1 MHIRRNVLMSFS
13 LLAFLVLPGTASAG
27 GVGND
32 IIALFP
38 KDTGEFGYAS
48 LQKARSLPWFPKL
61 QEQILPER
69 LRQFEQFLASA
80 GVDPNTQVNEVAWG
94 LVAAHSSN
102 STASAPATGAPAVAG
117 EQIVGVA
124 LGSFQPDS
132 AAQYFK
138 AQKLPTFKSHGFT
151 LYAFG
156 SGAGPGDLFFFFL
169 DSNTAAFGQ
178 RSLLENLIAIRYGEE
193 EGLLRNDRLFPLIN
207 EANGSGAVW
216 AVLDPSYTRLAIGQL
231 APEVQAFP
239 DAQKLISRMQS
250 LIITMDSS
258 GSGVDGHFQAVCG
271 STDDANTLG
280 QLLQA
285 GFLYEK
291 YQESQ
296 KNPDLAQ
303 LLDQIQ
309 VAPAGDRVDLRMS
322 LTDEQMSSLIRTNTF
337 LLKM

>member
-1 MHIRRNVLMSFS
+1 MNFRRNVLIRF
-13 LLAFLVLPGTASAG
+13 AWIVFFALPCSARAG
-27 GVGND
+27 GIGND

-38 KDTGEFGYAS
+38 KNTGEFAYAD
-48 LQKARSLPWFPKL
+48 LKKARALQWFSKL
-61 QEQILPER
+61 QEQMVPER

-80 GVDPNTQVNEVAWG
+80 GIDPNTQVNEVAWA
-94 LVAAHSSN
+94 LVAPHSGGDSGTVG
-102 STASAPATGAPAVAG
+102 SAASG

-124 LGSFQPDS
+124 LGNFQPDS
-132 AAQYFK
+132 AAQFFK
-138 AQKLPTFKSHGFT
+138 AQKLPTSKSHGYT

-156 SGAGPGDLFFFFL
+156 GGAGPNDLFFFFI

-178 RSLLENLIAIRYGEE
+178 RSELENLIAIRYGEE

-216 AVLDPSYTRLAIGQL
+216 AVLDPSYTRLAISQL
-231 APEVQAFP
+231 APDVQAFP

-250 LIITMDSS
+250 LIITMDSG

-271 STDDANTLG
+271 STEDANTLG

-285 GFLYEK
+285 GFLYER

-309 VAPAGDRVDLRMS
+309 VKPAGDRVDLRMS
-322 LTDEQMSSLIRTNTF
+322 LTDDQMSSLIRRNTF
-337 LLKM
+337 VLKM